1 MMQIERDY
9 YRVFGVTPKADM
21 AEIKAAYFKL
31 AFQYHP
37 DRNQNNPE
45 SYAKML
51 EINAVYSVL
60 SDSLQRSKY
69 DNSRGYRTAAPKF
82 KAGSK
87 VKITSR
93 TSPYMDHTGVIC
105 KEPAKDSMRFWYMVK
120 FESNGLPAVDR
131 FAEEQLMEVV

>member
-1 MMQIERDY
+1 MMQIEQDY
-9 YRVFGVTPKADM
+9 YKVLGVAPEASM
-21 AEIKAAYFKL
+21 AEIKAAYHKL

-45 SYAKML
+45 SYVKML
-51 EINAVYSVL
+51 EINAAYSVL

-87 VKITSR
+87 VRITSR
-93 TSPYMDHTGVIC
+93 TSPYVDHTGVVYQ
-105 KEPAKDSMRFWYMVK
+105 EPAKDSRRFWYMVK